1 MENPPQV
8 ALFDE
13 VPFKLR
19 GDVEH
24 VIASGAHDLA
34 MADPLGQQFL
44 ADAFKPFGS
53 STQARILPCRCFM
66 IQQMLE
72 GINDA
77 DE

>member
-19 GDVEH
+19 GYFEH
-24 VIASGAHDLA
+24 VIASGAQDLA
-34 MADPLGQQFL
+34 MAHSLGQQFL
-44 ADAFKPFGS
+44 ADAFKPFGGGP
-53 STQARILPCRCFM
+53 QARVLPCRCLM

-72 GINDA
+72 GIDDA